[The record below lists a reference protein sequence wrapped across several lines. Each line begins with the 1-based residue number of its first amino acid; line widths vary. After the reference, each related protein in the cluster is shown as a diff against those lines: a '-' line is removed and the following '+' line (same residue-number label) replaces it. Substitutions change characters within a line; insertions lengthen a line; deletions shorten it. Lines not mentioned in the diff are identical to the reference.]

1 MISNPRYGW
10 CEFKLGSFIGTPSY
24 LTDVP
29 VDILVAFMNLH
40 RHGSGVVFFD
50 EEGTEFTLV
59 VNRNSLFI
67 IEEKEQPV
75 LHDFSEVDIGDLEK
89 ELVEDIERDLDE
101 WAAFLPQYESREIK
115 AHRDEI
121 TDLLNSLKSII
132 QVRGKNEVRTKE

>member
-10 CEFKLGSFIGTPSY
+10 SEFKLGSFEGTPSY

-29 VDILVAFMNLH
+29 VDILTAFVSLH
-40 RHGSGVVFFD
+40 RYGSGAAFFD

-59 VNRNSLFI
+59 VNQDSVFI
-67 IEEKEQPV
+67 IEEKERPV
-75 LHDFSEVDIGDLEK
+75 LHDFSEIDIRDLEK

-101 WAAFLPQYESREIK
+101 WAAFLTEHNKREIK

-121 TDLLNSLKSII
+121 IDLLNSLKSII
-132 QVRGKNEVRTKE
+132 SNRKG

>member
-1 MISNPRYGW
+1 M
-10 CEFKLGSFIGTPSY
+10 
-24 LTDVP
+24 P
-29 VDILVAFMNLH
+29 VDILVAFVNLH

-59 VNRNSLFI
+59 VNRDSLFI

-101 WAAFLPQYESREIK
+101 WSAFLPQYESREIK

>member
-10 CEFKLGSFIGTPSY
+10 SEFKLGSFEGTPSY

-29 VDILVAFMNLH
+29 VDILVAFVNLH
-40 RHGSGVVFFD
+40 RHGSGVAFFD

-59 VNRNSLFI
+59 VNQDSVFI
-67 IEEKEQPV
+67 IEEKERPA
-75 LHDFSEVDIGDLEK
+75 LHDFSEIDIRDLEK

-101 WAAFLPQYESREIK
+101 WAAFLTEHNKREIK

-121 TDLLNSLKSII
+121 IDLLNSLKSII
-132 QVRGKNEVRTKE
+132 SNRKG